1 MSSMTGIAA
10 RTFLPVGLALAALC
24 FDLTAA
30 AQTSG
35 RPANATPP
43 PAGWPPPSMASM
55 EKWAG
60 MWATDPPLRRTR
72 GDTGNPDYGLDDLVV
87 PLSQPWALARRDATD
102 FEIED
107 TGQICRPT
115 GLFRAGGGAAIEL
128 LASPEKLTII
138 SRGGGGLHTGGIRR
152 IYLNRPHL
160 KNPPLA
166 YNGDS
171 VGHWEGDT
179 LVIDTVAF
187 NDATWLSY
195 RRTRHSE
202 ALHVVERLRLVDPD
216 SIEHVWTVD
225 DRFALTAPYSFTR
238 YHRRQPPGTVMAEN
252 LCQDTVESRR
262 AWVRLYKRSLTDWET
277 RRAAPPAPAEP

>member
-1 MSSMTGIAA
+1 MSLT
-10 RTFLPVGLALAALC
+10 LATLC
-24 FDLTAA
+24 FALTAA
-30 AQTSG
+30 AQTAG
-35 RPANATPP
+35 RPASATPP
-43 PAGWPPPSMASM
+43 PAGWPGGMM
-55 EKWAG
+55 EKWVG
-60 MWATDPPLRRTR
+60 MWATDGPPNRTR
-72 GDTGNPDYGLDDLVV
+72 PDGTGNPDYGLDELVV

-102 FEIED
+102 YEIED

-115 GLFRAGGGAAIEL
+115 GPFRAGGGAAIQL
-128 LASPEKLTII
+128 LASADKITII

-160 KNPPLA
+160 KNPPLT

-202 ALHVVERLRLVDPD
+202 ALHVVERLRFVDPD
-216 SIEHVWTVD
+216 SIEHVYTVD
-225 DRFALTAPYSFTR
+225 DRFALTAPYTFAR
-238 YHRRQPPGTVMAEN
+238 YHRRQPPDTPMAEN

-262 AWVRLYKRSLTDWET
+262 AWVRLYKRSLADWET
-277 RRAAPPAPAEP
+277 RRKEPPTPAEP